1 MKYDARKIGKKI
13 ATFRKEKGWSQD
25 EFITQ
30 LANKGYPIGR
40 NAISK
45 IENGNFT
52 PENLSLKL
60 LFILCD
66 LFSCDIGCILNEYE
80 EKFITDK
87 IAFDSLG
94 ISTKSAMFLRENKN
108 ESIIPY
114 PETLSRLNLLLLKDQ
129 NNINEKETYIYSL
142 NYIIENCPELISY
155 LGKIL
160 LNKEL
165 HLISRKNSESI
176 RYSDY
181 QQNPRLSKPSY
192 DEQKECL
199 DLAIALYNFCH
210 EPNKKITLKHLSDK
224 KRYDFIMEFFKKLI
238 I

>member
-108 ESIIPY
+108 ESIIPK
-114 PETLSRLNLLLLKDQ
+114 TLAQILSEDQ
-129 NNINEKETYIYSL
+129 DNINEKETYIYSL

-160 LNKEL
+160 LNKDL
-165 HLISRKNSESI
+165 NLISSKNSEST
-176 RYSDY
+176 RYSNS
-181 QQNPRLSKPSY
+181 QWNPRLKPRPVY

-210 EPNKKITLKHLSDK
+210 EYNKKITLKNLSNQ
-224 KRYDFIMEFFKKLI
+224 KRYDFVMETLKKLLI
-238 I
+238 S